1 MPRELQGTL
10 AAFTLPA
17 AEEAAA
23 GGECAINPRFMHRQ
37 CRRSCSRAEFGRTCD
52 TREQSAWP
60 DAARRDLSAG
70 VARPRD
76 ADFGNATIDLP
87 EHA

>member
-1 MPRELQGTL
+1 MRAAL
-10 AAFTLPA
+10 ASRASSASGSMCRAFV
-17 AEEAAA
+17 A
-23 GGECAINPRFMHRQ
+23 GSA
-37 CRRSCSRAEFGRTCD
+37 RRSCSRAEFGRTCD